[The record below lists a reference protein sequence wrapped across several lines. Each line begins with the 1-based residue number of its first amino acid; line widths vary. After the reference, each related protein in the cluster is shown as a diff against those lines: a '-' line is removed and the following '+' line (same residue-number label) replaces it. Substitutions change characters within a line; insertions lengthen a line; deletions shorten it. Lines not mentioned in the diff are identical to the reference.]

1 MGIQAQIYRSPL
13 VGACTFLLLILSL
26 FLCMCFHHL
35 RLYTVSGLW
44 LGVYSCS
51 VCFHEKKC
59 PPLMNASIVHV
70 HGILYEV

>member
-51 VCFHEKKC
+51 VCFHEKKMPSFDEC
-59 PPLMNASIVHV
+59 KHCARSWNIV
-70 HGILYEV
+70 